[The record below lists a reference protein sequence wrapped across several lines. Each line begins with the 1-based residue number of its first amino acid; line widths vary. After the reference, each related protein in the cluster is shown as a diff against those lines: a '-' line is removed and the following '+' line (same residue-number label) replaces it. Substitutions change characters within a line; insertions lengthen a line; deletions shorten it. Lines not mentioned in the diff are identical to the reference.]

1 MRINKRHV
9 CFELSITIETEKKQ
23 IENKLTVLAIS
34 KKSHALADVIIQFY
48 GFFIFI
54 SFNVIIWNSTRQY

>member
-1 MRINKRHV
+1 MGITKRHV
-9 CFELSITIETEKKQ
+9 CFELSITIETENEKN
-23 IENKLTVLAIS
+23 ENKLTVLAIS

-48 GFFIFI
+48 GFF